1 MNKEAVK
8 LYADL
13 ILEKSLVITPYE
25 SNNDISFK
33 YEHNSIIAT
42 IIKKNMYNFKH
53 EYDDFTILRDETYT
67 SYYESLIK
75 LITKENYTYEQMDE
89 IIDDFETQKQKIT
102 QTFIKLL
109 IGYTNNL
116 LKAHL
121 IDHTRKDQSNNEHIT
136 TRTIYNDELLENI
149 PNEESNESEIDN
161 PLYNLLTESEK
172 QYVLGEKVYESKSV
186 EKSTKSRIKRR
197 IEKMSDERIKEI
209 LDAVETEQEIIDN
222 ILDIEDTDEFIR
234 AIRKEQDKEWFA
246 DLLVAHVP
254 GKHRRDFNNNNITK
268 ETIMEYRKALHKSLG
283 R

>member
-75 LITKENYTYEQMDE
+75 LITKEKYTYEQMDE
-89 IIDDFETQKQKIT
+89 IIDDFETQEQKIT

-136 TRTIYNDELLENI
+136 TRTIYTTSI
-149 PNEESNESEIDN
+149 ITCTTSAIAHGT
-161 PLYNLLTESEK
+161 LTL
-172 QYVLGEKVYESKSV
+172 QQ
-186 EKSTKSRIKRR
+186 SRIINK
-197 IEKMSDERIKEI
+197 
-209 LDAVETEQEIIDN
+209 VEIISSATRYIAVRLITGKLKN
-222 ILDIEDTDEFIR
+222 TSIFC
-234 AIRKEQDKEWFA
+234 
-246 DLLVAHVP
+246 LLLFEKKYKDAAAATHP
-254 GKHRRDFNNNNITK
+254 
-268 ETIMEYRKALHKSLG
+268 TIINT
-283 R
+283 